1 MVHNRFCALKRWRSR
16 GGPPAIGSALASG
29 GVWHTK
35 LLAPEFFLL
44 HRPHSVQAWRFMMIG
59 HVSVGVTDLERSRRF
74 YDAALGPL
82 GLVRILDFEG
92 RGSDYG
98 AMAPRSASNSQLPLR
113 RQCYRYWECTSAS
126 VHQAAMRSA
135 LSTPRRSKSAAATTA
150 VLAFAPTTTPTTTGR
165 SFSILMFI
173 GWRAFVMFRRNRGG
187 LLPHK
192 SLPGDPHGVVF
203 RGTKGRGAG

>member
-1 MVHNRFCALKRWRSR
+1 
-16 GGPPAIGSALASG
+16 
-29 GVWHTK
+29 
-35 LLAPEFFLL
+35 
-44 HRPHSVQAWRFMMIG
+44 MIG

-126 VHQAAMRSA
+126 VHQVATRSA
-135 LSTPRRSKSAAATTA
+135 LFTPRRSKLAAVTKA
-150 VLAFAPTTTPTTTGR
+150 VPAFAQTTMRTTTGR
-165 SFSILMFI
+165 SFSIPTVI
-173 GWRAFVMFRRNRGG
+173 G
-187 LLPHK
+187 
-192 SLPGDPHGVVF
+192 
-203 RGTKGRGAG
+203 